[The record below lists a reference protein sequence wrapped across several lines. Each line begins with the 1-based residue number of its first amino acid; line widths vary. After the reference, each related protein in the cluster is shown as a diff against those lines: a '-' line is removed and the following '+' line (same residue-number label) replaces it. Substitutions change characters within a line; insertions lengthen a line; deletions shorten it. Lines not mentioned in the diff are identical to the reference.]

1 MAEAPQDS
9 RKSAEEALQA
19 SKDILKTEG
28 DINGQLKERVK
39 NLQKVIKAHDD
50 IIGKIKASEE
60 LGKDLKELDLDIY
73 KNLRQRVQMDNALGR
88 IQMEG
93 QQRGIDLLAI
103 VQEKRESIKASQL
116 QEGPFKIKGHLHR
129 VLLCSDVVNEC
140 CDYCEEIIEPI
151 HTMYFGYR
159 CGKGCPL
166 TICVGCLGK
175 NRTYKS
181 KQMIQYSALL

>member
-73 KNLRQRVQMDNALGR
+73 KNLRQRVQMENALGR

-116 QEGPFKIKGHLHR
+116 QEKLVQAQLNEKKQE
-129 VLLCSDVVNEC
+129 LLEIENKDLELKELINTKKQELNKSLF
-140 CDYCEEIIEPI
+140 EESRI
-151 HTMYFGYR
+151 
-159 CGKGCPL
+159 
-166 TICVGCLGK
+166 
-175 NRTYKS
+175 
-181 KQMIQYSALL
+181 